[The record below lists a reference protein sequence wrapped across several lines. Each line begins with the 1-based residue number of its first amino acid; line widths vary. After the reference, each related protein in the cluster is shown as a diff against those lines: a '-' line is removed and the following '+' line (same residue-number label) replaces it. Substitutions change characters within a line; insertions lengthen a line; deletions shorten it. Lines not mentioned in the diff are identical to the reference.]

1 MGRVAAALFVRAVG
15 ADAPGLGVDEC
26 ADAAGAEVV
35 DDAVAASDA
44 QRRVEEPHTA
54 VCQNDRRDA
63 QGVDRLRMD
72 ARQLLPLLDDL
83 LKDRA
88 VRAVGGVCGLG
99 VGVVRDRLGVHALAE
114 GGVDGLDDV
123 ARVRLRKIAQGLEG
137 GGRRLRAFF
146 DAQHIAAVKVAE
158 LLVREVLVFEYV
170 RVFRIVH
177 ARVVAHADALRDE
190 PVPVGGILSLI
201 AEEEVFIIV
210 RAIAKQA
217 PDHVAPQTVQ
227 ALFVAQYIHA
237 AVLGDGLVQIPPLA
251 VVVVCLAVPGLKTDL
266 SVDFA
271 PQFFQHGD
279 HAPFAGIFSLIL
291 VQAAIHRMYDGLN
304 KAGFFTFS

>member
-1 MGRVAAALFVRAVG
+1 M
-15 ADAPGLGVDEC
+15 
-26 ADAAGAEVV
+26 
-35 DDAVAASDA
+35 
-44 QRRVEEPHTA
+44 
-54 VCQNDRRDA
+54 
-63 QGVDRLRMD
+63 
-72 ARQLLPLLDDL
+72 
-83 LKDRA
+83 
-88 VRAVGGVCGLG
+88 RAVGGVRSLEI
-99 VGVVRDRLGVHALAE
+99 GVVADGLRMYALAE
-114 GGVDGLDDV
+114 GGVNGLDDV
-123 ARVRLRKIAQGLEG
+123 IRVRLREIAQCLER
-137 GGRRLRAFF
+137 GGRGLRAFF

-158 LLVREVLVFEYV
+158 FLVRQVLVLEQV
-170 RVFRIVH
+170 RVLRVVH
-177 ARVVAHADALRDE
+177 ARVVAHAHALGDE
-190 PVPVGGILSLI
+190 AVAVGGVLPLV
-201 AEEEVFIIV
+201 AEEEIFIIV
-210 RAIAKQA
+210 RAVPEQA

-227 ALFVAQYIHA
+227 ALFVAQHVHA